1 MSSHEGVT
9 SVSCLGQK
17 GAGLVLSARV
27 GTADLRLAGGARP
40 QRWCNARNV
49 SPKLRCGGTASV
61 QLPTVLSVSLCRS
74 NGFEQQRFARI
85 ANKKAVQE
93 LAYKWSVE
101 DM

>member
-1 MSSHEGVT
+1 MALKSFIASEKLLRSSPR
-9 SVSCLGQK
+9 
-17 GAGLVLSARV
+17 SARYYF
-27 GTADLRLAGGARP
+27 
-40 QRWCNARNV
+40 
-49 SPKLRCGGTASV
+49 
-61 QLPTVLSVSLCRS
+61 CRS

>member
-1 MSSHEGVT
+1 MEGLQCLCQAVWLQQSSCH
-9 SVSCLGQK
+9 L
-17 GAGLVLSARV
+17 RV
-27 GTADLRLAGGARP
+27 P
-40 QRWCNARNV
+40 
-49 SPKLRCGGTASV
+49 
-61 QLPTVLSVSLCRS
+61 CRS

>member
-1 MSSHEGVT
+1 MSKKCH
-9 SVSCLGQK
+9 CFRK
-17 GAGLVLSARV
+17 AA
-27 GTADLRLAGGARP
+27 
-40 QRWCNARNV
+40 
-49 SPKLRCGGTASV
+49 V
-61 QLPTVLSVSLCRS
+61 QQPTVLSLSLHRS

>member
-1 MSSHEGVT
+1 MSLKKNVVALAKSP
-9 SVSCLGQK
+9 
-17 GAGLVLSARV
+17 VL
-27 GTADLRLAGGARP
+27 
-40 QRWCNARNV
+40 Q
-49 SPKLRCGGTASV
+49 
-61 QLPTVLSVSLCRS
+61 PTLLVSLCRS

>member
-1 MSSHEGVT
+1 MSLASFVASEELLP
-9 SVSCLGQK
+9 SSSCH
-17 GAGLVLSARV
+17 
-27 GTADLRLAGGARP
+27 
-40 QRWCNARNV
+40 W
-49 SPKLRCGGTASV
+49 
-61 QLPTVLSVSLCRS
+61 VSLRRS